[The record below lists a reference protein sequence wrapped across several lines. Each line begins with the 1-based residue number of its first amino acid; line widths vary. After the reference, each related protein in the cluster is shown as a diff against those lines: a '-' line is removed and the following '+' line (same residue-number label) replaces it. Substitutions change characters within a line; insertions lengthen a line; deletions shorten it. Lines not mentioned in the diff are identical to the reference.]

1 MMEEGLSFT
10 KTGKPNVEILEAY
23 LPLGASL
30 HEKRLVRQ
38 SLGKM
43 IADKIAE
50 LDAYEMVTVQGAVG
64 GWALRCRLIIL
75 FSGVAPK
82 PAEG

>member
-10 KTGKPNVEILEAY
+10 KTGKPNVEVLEAY

-38 SLGKM
+38 SMGKV

-50 LDAYEMVTVQGAVG
+50 LDAYEMVPVQGAVG
-64 GWALRCRLIIL
+64 GWALRCRLIIH
-75 FSGVAPK
+75 FGGVAPK